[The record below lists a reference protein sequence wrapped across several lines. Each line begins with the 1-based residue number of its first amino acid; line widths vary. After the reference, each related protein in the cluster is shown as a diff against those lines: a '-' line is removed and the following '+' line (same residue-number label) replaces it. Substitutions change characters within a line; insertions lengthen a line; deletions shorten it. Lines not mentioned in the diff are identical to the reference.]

1 MLDQVRYNQRDGQSV
16 DIAIV
21 RQRFLRP
28 LSMPGVGPD
37 RASGI
42 WNDAVFRGSVCAADY
57 REAVRYRNRR
67 G

>member
-1 MLDQVRYNQRDGQSV
+1 LTLPLCGS
-16 DIAIV
+16 AS
-21 RQRFLRP
+21 LRP

-57 REAVRYRNRR
+57 PEAVRYRIVAAEAGFGFRE
-67 G
+67 